1 MESFD
6 KMSVVDWV
14 YSDTW
19 TEYPFLRQQQL
30 KKLKQGF
37 NHLVQTIP
45 DYQCGELA
53 WLTISQPALEYPD
66 VNTLQCFKDLKQEIA
81 DIESYLEGDN
91 YLRGE

>member
-30 KKLKQGF
+30 KKLKHGF
-37 NHLVQTIP
+37 NYLAQTIP
-45 DYQCGELA
+45 DYQYGELA
-53 WLTISQPALEYPD
+53 WLTISQPASEYPD

-81 DIESYLEGDN
+81 DIDS

>member
-45 DYQCGELA
+45 DQQCAELA
-53 WLTISQPALEYPD
+53 CLTMAQPALEYPN
-66 VNTLQCFKDLKQEIA
+66 VNALQCFKDLKQEIA
-81 DIESYLEGDN
+81 DIDN

>member
-81 DIESYLEGDN
+81 DIDS

>member
-14 YSDTW
+14 YSNTW

-45 DYQCGELA
+45 EQQCAELA
-53 WLTISQPALEYPD
+53 YLTMLEPTLEYPY
-66 VNTLQCFKDLKQEIA
+66 VNCFKDLKQEIT
-81 DIESYLEGDN
+81 DIEN
-91 YLRGE
+91 YLKGE

>member
-6 KMSVVDWV
+6 KMSIVDWV
-14 YSDTW
+14 YSNTW

-81 DIESYLEGDN
+81 DIDS

>member
-14 YSDTW
+14 YSNTW
-19 TEYPFLRQQQL
+19 TECPFLRQQQL

-81 DIESYLEGDN
+81 DIDS